1 MQPFFLPWWV
11 QRPAPLSAF
20 VLPENPAA
28 KGKPK
33 PGQYRPAAATF
44 REASENEL
52 PKWTTFS
59 GRKE

>member
-1 MQPFFLPWWV
+1 V
-11 QRPAPLSAF
+11 GARPAPLSAF

-44 REASENEL
+44 REASENQL